1 MQFNT
6 EGLVLNEMT
15 VGETDRLVT
24 VLTKKEGVLR
34 AFAKQANRTSSG
46 KLAATRLFCY
56 SRLSV
61 YKGRDKYI
69 IDDAKPIEVF
79 FELRKNLE
87 GLTLAQYF
95 CELSISMAP
104 REAPA
109 GDFLRLLLNTLHFLC
124 KGTRPLLL
132 LKSVVELRLLSLTGY
147 MPNLVG
153 CEECGCYE
161 AEEMLFYPRHG
172 MLLCGDCAR
181 GVQKD
186 GGGIPLSQG
195 VLTAMR
201 HIVYVD
207 FEKLFSFSLP
217 EDGLKQLAKASE
229 RYLLATLGRGFQTLD
244 FFHQMLSEA

>member
-1 MQFNT
+1 M
-6 EGLVLNEMT
+6 
-15 VGETDRLVT
+15 
-24 VLTKKEGVLR
+24 
-34 AFAKQANRTSSG
+34 
-46 KLAATRLFCY
+46 LF
-56 SRLSV
+56 LSV

>member
-1 MQFNT
+1 M
-6 EGLVLNEMT
+6 
-15 VGETDRLVT
+15 
-24 VLTKKEGVLR
+24 
-34 AFAKQANRTSSG
+34 
-46 KLAATRLFCY
+46 
-56 SRLSV
+56 
-61 YKGRDKYI
+61 
-69 IDDAKPIEVF
+69 
-79 FELRKNLE
+79 
-87 GLTLAQYF
+87 
-95 CELSISMAP
+95 
-104 REAPA
+104 
-109 GDFLRLLLNTLHFLC
+109 
-124 KGTRPLLL
+124 LL

>member
-1 MQFNT
+1 MQINT
-6 EGLVLNEMT
+6 EGLVLNET
-15 VGETDRLVT
+15 NVGETDRLVT

-34 AFAKQANRTSSG
+34 AFAKQANRTSGS

-69 IDDAKPIEVF
+69 IDDAMPIEVF

-95 CELSISMAP
+95 CELSISLAP

-109 GDFLRLLLNTLHFLC
+109 DDFLRLLLNAFYFLC
-124 KGTRPLLL
+124 KGSRSPML
-132 LKSVVELRLLSLTGY
+132 LKAVVEMRMLSLTGY
-147 MPNLVG
+147 MPNLVA

-161 AEEMLFYPRHG
+161 AEEMFFYPRNG
-172 MLLCGDCAR
+172 TLLCGECCR
-181 GVQKD
+181 ESRKGEM
-186 GGGIPLSQG
+186 GIPLSRG

-201 HIVYVD
+201 HIIYVD

-217 EDGLKQLAKASE
+217 DEGLKQLAQVSE
-229 RYLLATLGRGFQTLD
+229 QYLLATLGHSFQTLD
-244 FFHQMLSEA
+244 FYHQMVF